1 MNLSCYAIFAKSHMD
16 KLRYK
21 ISPGHKVLVQFQMI
35 ANAITKSMK
44 MKEHVS
50 EHRFLIYISG
60 ILSLMHVINRKPRRG
75 VRGYTFQN
83 FNAFGIKW
91 FYLVS

>member
-1 MNLSCYAIFAKSHMD
+1 MNLSCFAIFAESHMD

-50 EHRFLIYISG
+50 EHRF
-60 ILSLMHVINRKPRRG
+60 
-75 VRGYTFQN
+75 
-83 FNAFGIKW
+83 FNLYQWNSKLDARN
-91 FYLVS
+91 